1 MTQVTSTFL
10 AGEDEQPGQPFG
22 FASPAA
28 PPLSTSEPP
37 RAVTPGPVAPPQ
49 DFAPPAQQVAPLDQI
64 APAPADRRDP
74 HEPLLDALPPEA
86 VSAWDPTQP
95 VPGSATSDAL
105 NAASEPD
112 TALSPQQLGSLPPPS
127 GLPVGAQP
135 WPAPVGPSPPSTPC
149 RTRRCRPRPYRT
161 FHQAA

>member
-74 HEPLLDALPPEA
+74 HEPLLDALPP
-86 VSAWDPTQP
+86 VSVPRP
-95 VPGSATSDAL
+95 EPKKYFSSRSVPGTRPSRFR
-105 NAASEPD
+105 AAR
-112 TALSPQQLGSLPPPS
+112 
-127 GLPVGAQP
+127 
-135 WPAPVGPSPPSTPC
+135 PAMRSMRRPN
-149 RTRRCRPRPYRT
+149 RTLR
-161 FHQAA
+161 

>member
-86 VSAWDPTQP
+86 VSAWDPT
-95 VPGSATSDAL
+95 
-105 NAASEPD
+105 
-112 TALSPQQLGSLPPPS
+112 
-127 GLPVGAQP
+127 
-135 WPAPVGPSPPSTPC
+135 
-149 RTRRCRPRPYRT
+149 
-161 FHQAA
+161 